1 MTSTRSRSSST
12 LSFCHCCVCLSS
24 LLELDGYKYNRGSF
38 GALLSCDR
46 RNGLEVSWKEMGNNT
61 D

>member
-12 LSFCHCCVCLSS
+12 LSSAIVACLSS

-38 GALLSCDR
+38 GALLSCDH
-46 RNGLEVSWKEMGNNT
+46 RNGLEVSWKEMGKNT